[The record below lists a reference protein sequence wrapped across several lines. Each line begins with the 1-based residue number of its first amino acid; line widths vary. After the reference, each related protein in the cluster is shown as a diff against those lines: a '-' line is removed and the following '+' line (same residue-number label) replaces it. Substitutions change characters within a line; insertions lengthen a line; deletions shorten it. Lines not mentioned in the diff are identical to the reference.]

1 MLLLRTMDGDQKTL
15 LAAQGYA
22 ELGMFDDALAELCTL
37 EPQSQKTPP
46 ALEMRAA
53 ILIQARRW
61 PDALV
66 ASEALR
72 EIQPARNSG
81 FIHAAYCLHELGR
94 TVEARDMLLQGP
106 TTLHQEATYHY
117 NLACYECALGELAL
131 ARVHLEK
138 SFEIDK
144 KFREFAKT
152 DPDLKPLRPS

>member
-1 MLLLRTMDGDQKTL
+1 MLLRKSMDGDQKTL

-22 ELGMFDDALAELCTL
+22 ELGMFDDALAELSTL
-37 EPQSQKTPP
+37 SAESQKKPA

-72 EIQPARNSG
+72 ETQPTRNSG

-94 TVEARDMLLQGP
+94 TVEARDMLL
-106 TTLHQEATYHY
+106 
-117 NLACYECALGELAL
+117 
-131 ARVHLEK
+131 
-138 SFEIDK
+138 
-144 KFREFAKT
+144 
-152 DPDLKPLRPS
+152 

>member
-1 MLLLRTMDGDQKTL
+1 MDRDQKTL

-22 ELGMFDDALAELCTL
+22 ELGMFDDALAELYSL
-37 EPQSQKTPP
+37 PEDSQKTPA

-53 ILIQARRW
+53 IIIQARRW

-66 ASEALR
+66 ASEALCQT
-72 EIQPARNSG
+72 QPTRNSG

-94 TVEARDMLLQGP
+94 TVEARDTLLQGP
-106 TTLHQEATYHY
+106 PTLHEEATYHY
-117 NLACYECALGELAL
+117 NLACYECALGQLAL
-131 ARVHLEK
+131 ARAHLEK

-152 DPDLKPLRPS
+152 DPDLKALRSG